1 MKLTK
6 DQSRELKKID
16 STLGKISRISTE
28 SGVNLEEL
36 VLAYNAGIPDITVLD
51 QENLAKRSKSR
62 QDVFR
67 RSQQQQRSSE
77 TKKVKVLV
85 KR

>member
-28 SGVNLEEL
+28 TGMDLEEL
-36 VLAYNAGIPDITVLD
+36 VLEFNAGIPDITVLD
-51 QENLAKRSKSR
+51 RENLAARSKSR

-67 RSQQQQRSSE
+67 RSQQQRGE
-77 TKKVKVLV
+77 TKKAKVLV